1 MPQVGTINHGWFMIA
16 CISEW
21 QELANPL
28 PGPISQLIAL
38 PYRQL
43 VSAWPLILRLR
54 HDSDPHRPETVKS
67 T

>member
-1 MPQVGTINHGWFMIA
+1 MIA

-21 QELANPL
+21 QEIANPL

-54 HDSDPHRPETVKS
+54 DDSDPHRPETVKS
-67 T
+67 S